1 MLPQFFRSHT
11 AATALLL
18 ATLAA
23 CTPSQMRKSADRE
36 VNQVLKQKTS
46 TVPNSGDQLLDIT
59 PPGPASLDTLATNKK
74 AADFLGDSSHIE
86 KNARVI
92 PLHEALRLSITHNR
106 DYLSRKE
113 LLHLQALDLTLA
125 RHQFTPILT
134 AFGSGRYENIQTPAI
149 NELIRENTFTTTGTA
164 GLSILTRTGARL
176 ATDFTTDFLRF
187 LSGNVTQ
194 VRDSVLAVTLTQPLL
209 RGAGQRATMET
220 LTQAERD
227 LLYSIRDFTQYRK
240 TFAVDIATQYYRT
253 LQAREAAQN
262 AHFAYQG
269 FQKILP
275 ESRAL
280 VTEGKRTESQIGL
293 IEQASLRYE
302 RLWIN
307 SIRNYESQ
315 LDDLKISLGIPV
327 QTTIIPDPKELTKLS
342 IEDPVFTYDQS
353 IDTALTARL
362 DLHNNTDSL
371 EDTRRRI
378 KLGEQNLL
386 PQIDL
391 TGGYQINSDPGKTS
405 LNTDRRK
412 LGAGL
417 DVDLRLD
424 KKADRNAYQSALI
437 AEQTATRELDLA
449 QETVRSAL
457 RTDWRD
463 LQTAQKQYEIAQT
476 GITLSDRLF
485 ENERLLN
492 EVGRGSTRDL
502 VDAQQDLIEAR
513 DALTAALV
521 SHNIARLNLWKD
533 MGILYIQKDGAWERV
548 LSNEAK

>member
-1 MLPQFFRSHT
+1 MRSQILRSH
-11 AATALLL
+11 TALLL
-18 ATLAA
+18 AVLAA

-36 VNQVLKQKTS
+36 VEKVLKQKS
-46 TVPNSGDQLLDIT
+46 SAVPNSDDQLFDIS
-59 PPGPASLDTLATNKK
+59 PPSAVSLDKLATNKK
-74 AADFLGDSSHIE
+74 SADFLGDRASIE
-86 KNARVI
+86 KDARII
-92 PLHEALRLSITHNR
+92 PLHEALRLAITHNR
-106 DYLSRKE
+106 EYINRKE

-134 AFGSGRYENIQTPAI
+134 AFGTGKLENKQTPGI
-149 NELIRENTFTTTGTA
+149 NELVRENTFTTTGTA
-164 GLSILTRTGARL
+164 GLNVLTRTGARL

-187 LSGNVTQ
+187 LTGNVTQ
-194 VRDSVLAVTLTQPLL
+194 VRDSALAVTLTQPLL
-209 RGAGQRATMET
+209 RGAGQRATMEN

-227 LLYSIRDFTQYRK
+227 LLYGIRSFTQYRK
-240 TFAVDIATQYYRT
+240 SFVVDITTQYYRT

-262 AHFAYQG
+262 AHFAYMG
-269 FQKILP
+269 FRKILP

-293 IEQASLRYE
+293 IEQAALRYE

-307 SIRNYESQ
+307 SIRSYETQ
-315 LDDLKISLGIPV
+315 LDDLKIALGVPV
-327 QTTIIPDPKELTKLS
+327 QSTIVPDPKELTKLS
-342 IEDPVFTYDQS
+342 IEDPVFNYEQS
-353 IDTALTARL
+353 IETALTTRL
-362 DLHNNTDSL
+362 DLHNQTDQV

-386 PQIDL
+386 PQLDL

-405 LNTDRRK
+405 LNADRRTF
-412 LGAGL
+412 GGGL

-424 KKADRNAYQSALI
+424 KKADRNAYQAALI
-437 AEQTATRELDLA
+437 AEQTAARELDLA
-449 QETVRSAL
+449 QENVRRAL
-457 RTDWRD
+457 RNDWRD
-463 LQTAQKQYEIAQT
+463 LETAQKQYEIAQT
-476 GITLSDRLF
+476 GITLSDRLLD
-485 ENERLLN
+485 NERLLN
-492 EVGRGSTRDL
+492 ELGRGSTRDL

-513 DALTAALV
+513 DALTAALI